1 MRQLKIWMVVAV
13 LALGVTA
20 CSGTSGEVA
29 VNSNEGLRA
38 FMGAIALDLAQVM
51 SDVAPPYEALAVKQ
65 DGSTTCP
72 GGGDATW
79 TSSGVGTGTG
89 TLGLDECGMR
99 GIIVTGT
106 LSGFLE
112 SGPMSV
118 SATMLS
124 GPITASGGASGEFTV
139 TNLNL
144 DAQIPVTDEFTYW
157 EITAM
162 DADENVF
169 CAWSGGPGCAPSPF

>member
-1 MRQLKIWMVVAV
+1 MRQLKLWMVVAV

-20 CSGTSGEVA
+20 CGGTSGEVA
-29 VNSNEGLRA
+29 VNSNEGLHA

-51 SDVAPPYEALAVKQ
+51 ADLAPPYETLAVKQ

-72 GGGDATW
+72 GGGGATW
-79 TSSGVGTGTG
+79 TSTGVGTGTG
-89 TLGLDECGMR
+89 TLGLEDCGMR
-99 GIIVTGT
+99 GIIVNGT

-118 SATMLS
+118 SATMLR
-124 GPITASGGASGEFTV
+124 GPIAASGRANGEFFV

-144 DAQIPVTDEFTYW
+144 SAQIPITDEFTYW
-157 EITAM
+157 EVAAT
-162 DADENVF
+162 DADGKML
-169 CAWSGGPGCAPSPF
+169 CAWSGGSGCAPMF